1 LILISTNLFTALIL
15 TPTGLSS
22 DNVVIKDCLS
32 LNSDQ
37 IYAAMYGAIQ
47 KLISVIEV
55 LENKVTQLE
64 NLNT

>member
-1 LILISTNLFTALIL
+1 L